1 VLLFDVETFP
11 HRNLLRMR
19 ILLPLLLITSSLI
32 SCSAES
38 KPVPEILSALPIPPD
53 SLSID
58 SLALGINFYP
68 NGSYESTKASIRKRM
83 QAGKTSRADL
93 EHYMLNEII
102 PFWYGTP
109 WDFNGYTAVP
119 NQGVIACGYFV
130 STTLQHAGININRY
144 HLAQQGGLNE
154 AKSLAIS
161 DEHYETIYGLDE
173 LAKILKERYRDGLYF
188 VGLDNHVGFLYIKHG
203 TPYFLHSNYIENR
216 VMIEKALTAP
226 AFQSTIYVIAD
237 ITTNELL
244 IEKWKTGAVVPVVR
258 N

>member
-1 VLLFDVETFP
+1 
-11 HRNLLRMR
+11 MR
-19 ILLPLLLITSSLI
+19 ILIVLLLIASTHI

-38 KPVPEILSALPIPPD
+38 KPLPELSGVLPDPPD
-53 SLSID
+53 SLGID
-58 SLALGINFYP
+58 SLSIGLNFRP
-68 NGSYESTKASIRKRM
+68 NGSYESTKTSIRKRM
-83 QAGKTSRADL
+83 QAGQNSGADL
-93 EHYMLNEII
+93 ENYLLNEII

-109 WDFNGYTAVP
+109 WDFNGYTAIP
-119 NQGVIACGYFV
+119 NQGEIACGYFV

-154 AKSLAIS
+154 AKSLAIT
-161 DEHYETIYGLDE
+161 DEHYETIYGIDQ
-173 LAKILKERYRDGLYF
+173 LAKVLKERYVDGLYF

-244 IEKWKTGAVVPVVR
+244 LEKWRTGAVVNVVR